1 MVPALRV
8 LIYLPH
14 LVAMQVSEPAAD
26 VFALGLIMLQ
36 LLTGS
41 QPNGLAQHAVEVMR
55 ADGVARLIDPC
66 AGEWPLTAASEFCSL
81 AIRCGSTIRLCCSM
95 LATIVTRQSECS
107 FHTGCR
113 DCRMLYDVLHPS
125 TGGLPKL

>member
-1 MVPALRV
+1 MLTTS
-8 LIYLPH
+8 YS
-14 LVAMQVSEPAAD
+14 MQVSDPAAD

-41 QPNGLAQHAVEVMR
+41 QPHGLAQHAVEVMR

-95 LATIVTRQSECS
+95 LATTATRLSERS
-107 FHTGCR
+107 FHAGCW
-113 DCRMLYDVLHPS
+113 DCRMLHDV
-125 TGGLPKL
+125 